1 MKKILILFAILFVL
15 NLSAKTLIVEGN
27 YKNFE
32 NKPFKKVWK
41 VKCSEPYKE
50 NTLSFYLDGKL
61 KAKVFIQNGKIVR
74 IEEFKVFQGKRVR
87 FTIEKPN
94 LIKTELKGNFYPFA
108 FVHSI
113 LYNKNLK
120 SPENKTFK
128 LLEVREK

>member
-1 MKKILILFAILFVL
+1 MKKIFILFAILSVL
-15 NLSAKTLIVEGN
+15 NLSAKTLIIEGN

-32 NKPFKKVWK
+32 NKPYKKVWK
-41 VKCSEPYKE
+41 VKCSDSFKE

-61 KAKVFIQNGKIVR
+61 KARVFIKNGKIVR

-108 FVHSI
+108 FVYGI
-113 LYNKNLK
+113 LYSKNIK
-120 SPENKTFK
+120 SPENKTFRI
-128 LLEVREK
+128 LEVREK